1 MKFPCGVAVAAA
13 VLLVLGFLLG
23 EVRDTPAQPKALQS
37 NQTSLAKKNS
47 PVATQDG
54 RQTPVS
60 LEQAFYLIRSTLL
73 TLNDANRS
81 GNYTVLRDLAAPD
94 FQERNTAADLAQG
107 FSDLRQRKFDL
118 YGAALLPPQLA
129 AVPAITEKGLLR
141 LTGYVP
147 TQPLQINFD
156 LLFQVVAAQW
166 RLYAIAIATPPNA
179 SAQAQARD
187 RPAETTKGARWDAA
201 HLPSGTQ

>member
-1 MKFPCGVAVAAA
+1 
-13 VLLVLGFLLG
+13 LLVLGFILG
-23 EVRDTPAQPKALQS
+23 DVRDTPAQSKAPQS
-37 NQTSLAKKNS
+37 NETALVKNKS
-47 PVATQDG
+47 PPAAPQSTQQ
-54 RQTPVS
+54 QTPVS

-94 FQERNTAADLAQG
+94 FQARNAADLAQG
-107 FSDLRQRKFDL
+107 FADLRQRKFDL
-118 YGAALLPPQLA
+118 YGAALLPPQLT

-141 LTGYVP
+141 LTGYVS

-156 LLFQVVAAQW
+156 LLFQAVDAQW

-179 SAQAQARD
+179 AAQVQPRD
-187 RPAETTKGARWDAA
+187 RPAGTTKGARWDAA
-201 HLPSGTQ
+201 HPPSRTQ